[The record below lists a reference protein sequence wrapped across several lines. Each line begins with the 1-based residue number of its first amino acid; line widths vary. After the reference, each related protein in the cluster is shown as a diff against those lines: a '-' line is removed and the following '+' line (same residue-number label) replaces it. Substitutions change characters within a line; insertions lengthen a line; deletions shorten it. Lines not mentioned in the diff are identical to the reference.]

1 MEMMLNFYTEKLSKT
16 KGCWAASSLQ
26 AAVARGKGSYCAR
39 QLRILVRGFIGNRAI
54 PPLNPYGYWNTS
66 MLVDEDLKADINT
79 YLQEVGKEITAEKL
93 VEYLWQEDVIQ
104 KHGITRKISIRTARR
119 YLQELGYR

>member
-1 MEMMLNFYTEKLSKT
+1 
-16 KGCWAASSLQ
+16 
-26 AAVARGKGSYCAR
+26 
-39 QLRILVRGFIGNRAI
+39 
-54 PPLNPYGYWNTS
+54 

-93 VEYLWQEDVIQ
+93 VEYLWREDVIQ

>member
-1 MEMMLNFYTEKLSKT
+1 
-16 KGCWAASSLQ
+16 
-26 AAVARGKGSYCAR
+26 
-39 QLRILVRGFIGNRAI
+39 
-54 PPLNPYGYWNTS
+54 

-79 YLQEVGKEITAEKL
+79 YLQEVGKENTAEKL
-93 VEYLWQEDVIQ
+93 VEYLWREDVIQ